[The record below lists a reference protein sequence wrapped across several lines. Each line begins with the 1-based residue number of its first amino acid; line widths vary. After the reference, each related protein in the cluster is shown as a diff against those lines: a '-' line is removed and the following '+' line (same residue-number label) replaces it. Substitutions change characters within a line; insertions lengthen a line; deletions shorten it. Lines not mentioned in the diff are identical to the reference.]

1 MLLCIIMFVL
11 DSCKSN
17 AVIIYYTKY
26 FTSLNKICK
35 FRGHH
40 LQSRLPTNVI
50 INITWHYVYS
60 KLEKFTVSTDIGTR
74 EKISTETMWQP
85 F

>member
-1 MLLCIIMFVL
+1 MHHYVVP
-11 DSCKSN
+11 DSCKSTT
-17 AVIIYYTKY
+17 VIVCYTKY
-26 FTSLNKICK
+26 L
-35 FRGHH
+35 HH
-40 LQSRLPTNVI
+40 LIKPVNSEVITSSPSTLTNII

-60 KLEKFTVSTDIGTR
+60 KLEKLTVSTGIGTR